1 MRNLVPLK
9 KFYDINL
16 KNKLLLIYVS
26 LVFIPILATN
36 ILFFHR
42 ISNSVQQREME
53 HINRSLEKSNS
64 EFKRF
69 IEDNVALSH
78 SIYTD
83 TSLYGFV
90 ERRYASTEDYY
101 SYFEMYLRNFF
112 KKYILVYNTVQEI
125 KVFSDNYSI
134 PEAASYAQINQEV
147 KDSEWFGQLNNI
159 PNKILIYPY
168 IESDQYGTTRQISLI
183 RKLDYYPNSEF
194 TKLLKM
200 DLNFNVFSQIIVQ
213 QKLEGK
219 IFLVDNKGDIIYSTE
234 EEYMD
239 NSDYKFTS
247 FDKVK
252 VGQGELLLQ
261 TDLSTIT
268 SLSGWKVIGLFEEK
282 KVSEAVRASVVM
294 VILTALTSLTAATI
308 SIFLI
313 ASSFNFRIKIISR
326 HMEKVRKQEF
336 DLINDKHISKDE
348 IGQLMAEY
356 NNMAQRI
363 KKLIEDKYEAD
374 IQKKNLELER
384 KQAEL
389 NALQSQIKPHFL
401 FNTLESIR
409 MRSIIKNEFE
419 TASIIK
425 YLSRTFRKMLIW
437 GNDLI
442 SVKVELES
450 IEDYLKIQKYRFADK
465 FWYDISVP
473 EEALECKIP
482 KMTLQPFIENSL
494 IHGIENKLGNGC
506 VKLKLTMDGNRL
518 DIYIEDDGTGM
529 EEEQLKE
536 LLNNLVSNN
545 NTQTNIG
552 VRNVYNRLKLFYGD
566 EFIFDFRSRVDEGT
580 SVYISIP
587 GIQN

>member
-1 MRNLVPLK
+1 MRNLISMK

-16 KNKLLLIYVS
+16 RNKLLLIYII

-36 ILFFHR
+36 ILFYYR
-42 ISNSVQQREME
+42 ISDNVKQREME

-83 TSLYGFV
+83 TSLYGFI
-90 ERRYASTEDYY
+90 ERRYTSTEDYY

-112 KKYILVYNTVQEI
+112 KKYILVYNTVQDI
-125 KVFSDNYSI
+125 KVYSDNYSI
-134 PEAASYAQINQEV
+134 PDAASYAQIDEEIKNR
-147 KDSEWFGQLNNI
+147 EWFNQLNGI
-159 PNKILIYPY
+159 TNKILIYPY
-168 IESDQYGTTRQISLI
+168 IESDQYGATRRISLI
-183 RKLDYYPNSEF
+183 RELDYYPNSDF
-194 TKLLKM
+194 LKLLKM

-219 IFLVDNKGDIIYSTE
+219 IFLIDNKGNIIYSTE
-234 EEYMD
+234 EKYMD
-239 NSDYKFTS
+239 NSEYVFTS
-247 FDKVK
+247 FDKVA
-252 VGQGELLLQ
+252 VEQGEILLQ
-261 TDLSTIT
+261 TDLSDIT

-282 KVSEAVRASVVM
+282 KVTEAVQASGVM
-294 VILTALTSLTAATI
+294 VFLTALTSLAAATI
-308 SIFLI
+308 SILLI
-313 ASSFNFRIKIISR
+313 AGSFNFRIKIISR
-326 HMEKVRKQEF
+326 HMEKVRRQEF
-336 DLINDKHISKDE
+336 DLIGDKHISKDE

-356 NNMAQRI
+356 NSMAQRI

-409 MRSIIKNEFE
+409 MRSVLKNEFE

-442 SVKVELES
+442 SVKVELEI

-473 EEALECKIP
+473 DEALDCRIP

-506 VKLKLTMDGNRL
+506 VKLKLTMDGTRL

-536 LLNNLVSNN
+536 LLNNLATNN
-545 NTQTNIG
+545 CSQTNIG

-566 EFIFDFRSRVDEGT
+566 ELKFEFRSKVKEGT

-587 GIQN
+587 GTKN